1 MIINYRRIMALPAT
15 DFLRLHGPQL
25 ESIGFP
31 PSLLPALQR
40 KLASDVF
47 DAGDV
52 FQVGLCVEWS
62 ML

>member
-1 MIINYRRIMALPAT
+1 MALPAT

-40 KLASDVF
+40 KLRADVF

-52 FQVGLCVEWS
+52 FQVVGLCVEWS
-62 ML
+62 MR